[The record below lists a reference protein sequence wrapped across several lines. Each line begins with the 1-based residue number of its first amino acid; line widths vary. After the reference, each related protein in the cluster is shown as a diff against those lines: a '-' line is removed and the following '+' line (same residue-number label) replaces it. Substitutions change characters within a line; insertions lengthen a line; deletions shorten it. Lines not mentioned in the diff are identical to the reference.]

1 MILKP
6 FLRPVFVKLIKPDES
21 FVSDIINKILST
33 DNGDY
38 GNLSLVYLKNA
49 SEDKGEESETLKAD
63 FDINFIYKLL
73 MQLYAVKNN
82 KNIINSS
89 KSYHVQNI
97 QNNLNHYL
105 KALSYIDNNLSLKLS
120 AINKEINEI
129 YTDQIIN
136 INEVISTLK
145 KSSMINNNQ
154 MLNINRTV
162 VFNGNYYN
170 NEKNIAASNNAVN
183 NYIFNLSEKTI
194 TSIKNNILSNNN
206 LNRRSMSNFTNL
218 NLSSKETEIKNNNNL
233 FNKAVENYTGAL
245 NSYSLNLGGNI
256 KFIRHSH
263 IKNNILRQKLFN
275 KVSNYRDINPIY
287 GSINK
292 ISLHSRLLK
301 NINKYD
307 DNSGV
312 NSKNLFH
319 LGNSNYSYNFDL
331 HRRSVI
337 SENGFV
343 NNFSLSTES
352 LKSIKEYNEVFN
364 ANYNNTLLFN
374 KSNLNNN
381 RSLFKFTE
389 NNLFSTT
396 KASRI
401 NSDLSF
407 NIINKILNED
417 QKSKKNFLFNKQ
429 TYTNNNS
436 FEISSGS
443 NSLNNSFIL
452 ETNKINSSHLT
463 KLAYSN
469 LVEKVIEINNNSNLF
484 NKDFGNY
491 TDNLNRYYFNSS
503 NYIQFLSYA
512 SIKNQSISKKIHKE
526 INDYREVNYK
536 GGNVNKFESFL
547 FNNFIKNHVMSKELV
562 NEINDYRKAD
572 YKGLKVNSFQ
582 ALYFNTSRTNKIL
595 QHEFMRKNISPVMES
610 LWSNI
615 YKFNYSTTI
624 NNEKIL
630 NERNLVDSDNAV
642 NNYIS
647 DLNRNVIILKS
658 KFANNVSLGAE
669 ALKCIHKYNEGLKF
683 YSKNSLFLSNSNS
696 NRLLSL
702 NSVQEEVNN
711 YKNNLN
717 TSSEINKVLQADV
730 TTKEINLFRKVF
742 EDNNYNP
749 KYNNIFNNYSFYFGN
764 NIKKILSNI
773 NSDSNR
779 SKSSYDFSGN
789 NVLDTNKASKINSN
803 LSFNIINKILN
814 EEKKSKKNFLFN
826 NQTYSNNNS
835 FEISNNNRTEILSGN
850 KSLNTYF
857 ILEISK
863 INSSHLNKLAYSNLV
878 EKVIEINNNNNL
890 FNEDFGNY
898 TDNLNRYYFEVSNK
912 IQALSYASIKNQSIS
927 KKIHKEI
934 NDYREVNYRGGKVN
948 KFESFLFNNFI
959 KNHILSRELFNEIN
973 DYRKVDYKGLKVNRF
988 QDLYFNTSR
997 TNKILQNELIR
1008 KNISPV
1014 MESLWSNIYKF
1025 NYSTTINNEKN
1036 LTERNI
1042 VDSNSAVSNSNRL
1055 LSLNSVKK
1063 EVNNYKNNLN
1073 NSSKINKVLQ
1083 ADVITKEI
1091 NLFRQVFENNSYK
1104 SKYNNILNNYPF
1116 NFGNNIKE
1124 ILSNSNF
1131 DLNSSRSSYDFSWNN
1146 VWNTNRAS
1154 KINSNLSLSL
1164 VNKILKEEK
1173 KSKKNFHFNKQIYS
1187 NNNSFEISNNNITE
1201 ILMGNNS
1208 LNNSFILETSKIN
1221 SSHLNKL
1228 AYSNLVEKVIDINNN
1243 NILFNK
1249 EVENYT
1255 DNLNRYYFNSSNNI
1269 KFLSYT
1275 FTKNHSLS
1283 KKVFKEITKYRQ
1295 ASYNGGKVNKFE
1307 SFLFNDFIKN
1317 HSLSKELL
1325 KEINDYTN
1333 RFLFLNSVQKE
1344 VNNYKNNF
1352 NNSFMINKVLQA
1364 DVNKKEIDLFVEV
1377 FGGNSDNSHYNNILN
1392 NYSLYFGKNIKKYL
1406 NNANSNSSKS
1416 LYDFTGNNILKT
1428 NKTLKINSNLVSNI
1442 VNKILNEEQILNTNF
1457 LFDMQTIL
1465 KTNKAEI
1472 LNKNYP
1478 PNSYSLL
1485 KISKISSQGQE
1496 YKWYYS
1502 QLLEDGKQHNYISR
1516 NQIANNTNIIQ
1527 DIILKSL
1534 ILNKPIFKA
1543 VNNEN
1548 TNNIID
1554 RKSSFNDI
1562 NKITNVSKAF
1572 LAYMKFSV
1580 IDKNTFDSDYFSF
1593 KNTKLSINKNLF
1605 NDLGAFHKLYN
1616 SEIFHSMTN
1625 NNHIKVNKLGSNA
1638 NLYDMVVLKNQISRT
1653 VHFNNE
1659 KRLLNKIGALNQNL
1673 YEHKRND
1680 FQADF
1685 NNDYVGYNR
1694 KKSYESNSE
1703 IFEETYKNKVNINH
1717 KRVQQANVL
1726 KEEKIT
1732 DIKREQDREHIIEE
1746 NMKRFINETVEI
1758 LIEDKF
1764 KKQDREKINEDKQ
1777 IENISNKVIE
1787 KIDRQ
1792 LKYEKRR
1799 RGLI

>member
-6 FLRPVFVKLIKPDES
+6 FVRPVFVKLIEPDES

-63 FDINFIYKLL
+63 FDINLIYKLL

-89 KSYHVQNI
+89 KSYHVKNI

-105 KALSYIDNNLSLKLS
+105 KALSYIDNNLFLKLS

-129 YTDQIIN
+129 HTDQIIN

-162 VFNGNYYN
+162 IFNGNYYN
-170 NEKNIAASNNAVN
+170 NEKNIAASNNVVN
-183 NYIFNLSEKTI
+183 NNILKLSKRTI

-206 LNRRSMSNFTNL
+206 LNRRNLFNFTNL
-218 NLSSKETEIKNNNNL
+218 NLSSKETEINNNNNL

-245 NSYSLNLGGNI
+245 NNYSFDLVSNI
-256 KFIRHSH
+256 EFSRHSL

-275 KVSNYRDINPIY
+275 RISNYRDINPID

-292 ISLHSRLLK
+292 ISLYSSLLK

-307 DNSGV
+307 DNFWV
-312 NSKNLFH
+312 DSKNIFH
-319 LGNSNYSYNFDL
+319 LGNINYSYNFDL
-331 HRRSVI
+331 HRYSVI
-337 SENGFV
+337 SENGSV

-352 LKSIKEYNEVFN
+352 LKSVNEYNEVFN

-381 RSLFKFTE
+381 RSLFKFSE
-389 NNLFSTT
+389 NNLFDTT
-396 KASRI
+396 KALNI

-407 NIINKILNED
+407 NIINKILKEE
-417 QKSKKNFLFNKQ
+417 QKSKKNFLFNMK
-429 TYTNNNS
+429 
-436 FEISSGS
+436 ISSSDNRTEILMGN

-452 ETNKINSSHLT
+452 ETSKINSSHLT

-572 YKGLKVNSFQ
+572 YKGLKVTSFQ

-683 YSKNSLFLSNSNS
+683 YSKSSLFLSNSNS

-717 TSSEINKVLQADV
+717 TSSEINKVLEADV

-826 NQTYSNNNS
+826 KQTYSNNNS
-835 FEISNNNRTEILSGN
+835 FELSNNNRTEILSGN

-857 ILEISK
+857 VLETSG
-863 INSSHLNKLAYSNLV
+863 SDSLYLNKLANLNIVRKGTEVNSNN
-878 EKVIEINNNNNL
+878 IL
-890 FNEDFGNY
+890 FNKDIENY
-898 TDNLNRYYFEVSNK
+898 TDTLNGYALDLSNN
-912 IQALSYASIKNQSIS
+912 IQFLSYASIKNHSLS

-934 NDYREVNYRGGKVN
+934 NDYREVNYKGGNVN
-948 KFESFLFNNFI
+948 KFEYFLFNDFI
-959 KNHILSRELFNEIN
+959 KNHVLSKELVNEIN
-973 DYRKVDYKGLKVNRF
+973 DYRKADYKGLKVNRF

-997 TNKILQNELIR
+997 TNKVSQNELMR

-1025 NYSTTINNEKN
+1025 NYSTTINNEKILN
-1036 LTERNI
+1036 ERNV
-1042 VDSNSAVSNSNRL
+1042 VDRDNAVGNSNRL
-1055 LSLNSVKK
+1055 LSLNSVQK
-1063 EVNNYKNNLN
+1063 EFNNYKNNLN
-1073 NSSKINKVLQ
+1073 NSSKISKVLQ
-1083 ADVITKEI
+1083 VDVITKEI
-1091 NLFRQVFENNSYK
+1091 NLFRKVFENNSYNH
-1104 SKYNNILNNYPF
+1104 KYNNILNDYSLY
-1116 NFGNNIKE
+1116 FGNNIKK
-1124 ILSNSNF
+1124 ILSNSNS
-1131 DLNSSRSSYDFSWNN
+1131 DLNSSKSLYDFSWNN
-1146 VWNTNRAS
+1146 VWNTNRMS
-1154 KINSNLSLSL
+1154 KINSNLSFSI
-1164 VNKILKEEK
+1164 VNKILNEEK
-1173 KSKKNFHFNKQIYS
+1173 KSKKNFLYNKQIYS
-1187 NNNSFEISNNNITE
+1187 NNNSLEISNNNKSEISTRNDLLNTYFIFEAGNFNSIYLNKVAYLNLIQKGTE
-1201 ILMGNNS
+1201 INS
-1208 LNNSFILETSKIN
+1208 NIN
-1221 SSHLNKL
+1221 
-1228 AYSNLVEKVIDINNN
+1228 
-1243 NILFNK
+1243 LFNK

-1255 DNLNRYYFNSSNNI
+1255 DTLNSYALNLSNNI
-1269 KFLSYT
+1269 QFLSYT
-1275 FTKNHSLS
+1275 FTKNQSLS

-1295 ASYNGGKVNKFE
+1295 ADYNGGKVNKFD
-1307 SFLFNDFIKN
+1307 SFLFN
-1317 HSLSKELL
+1317 SS
-1325 KEINDYTN
+1325 
-1333 RFLFLNSVQKE
+1333 
-1344 VNNYKNNF
+1344 
-1352 NNSFMINKVLQA
+1352 MINKVLQA
-1364 DVNKKEIDLFVEV
+1364 DANKKEIDLFVEV
-1377 FGGNSDNSHYNNILN
+1377 FGGNSDNSDYNNILN
-1392 NYSLYFGKNIKKYL
+1392 NYSLYFGNNIKKYL
-1406 NNANSNSSKS
+1406 NNVNSNSSKS
-1416 LYDFTGNNILKT
+1416 LYDFIGNNLLKT

-1442 VNKILNEEQILNTNF
+1442 VNKILNEEEISNKNF
-1457 LFDMQTIL
+1457 LFDKQTTL
-1465 KTNKAEI
+1465 KPNKAEI
-1472 LNKNYP
+1472 LNQNYTS
-1478 PNSYSLL
+1478 NIYSLL
-1485 KISKISSQGQE
+1485 KISKGHKYNNILNE
-1496 YKWYYS
+1496 YTVYFGKNIKKILRNSNLNNSKNSYGFTGNNLMYYS
-1502 QLLEDGKQHNYISR
+1502 QLLENGKQHNYISR
-1516 NQIANNTNIIQ
+1516 NQIENNMNMIQ

-1534 ILNKPIFKA
+1534 ILNKAIFKA

-1548 TNNIID
+1548 TNNTIN
-1554 RKSSFNDI
+1554 RKSSFNDTNDLNNI
-1562 NKITNVSKAF
+1562 IKIANISKAF
-1572 LAYMKFSV
+1572 LAHMKFSV
-1580 IDKNTFDSDYFSF
+1580 IDKNTFDSDTFSF
-1593 KNTKLSINKNLF
+1593 KNTKLSINNNLF
-1605 NDLGAFHKLYN
+1605 NNLGAFHKLYN
-1616 SEIFHSMTN
+1616 SEFLHSMTN
-1625 NNHIKVNKLGSNA
+1625 NNNIKIDQLVRNT
-1638 NLYDMVVLKNQISRT
+1638 NLYDKVVPKNQISRI
-1653 VHFNNE
+1653 VKFNNE
-1659 KRLLNKIGALNQNL
+1659 KSLLNKIGILNQAS

-1680 FQADF
+1680 FQAEF

-1703 IFEETYKNKVNINH
+1703 IFEEMYKNKVNIDH
-1717 KRVQQANVL
+1717 KKVQQANVL

-1746 NMKRFINETVEI
+1746 KIKRFINETVEI
-1758 LIEDKF
+1758 LIEDKL
-1764 KKQDREKINEDKQ
+1764 KKQDKEKIDEEKQ